1 MDKHLVHEK
10 KQASL
15 PFYIAETGSQHW
27 FCRTRHS
34 VWTWGDF
41 YEGPTAA
48 NWKCYFFVIRMIH
61 ITFIPSET
69 PHWNAKAANTNRI
82 FIFPSTCF
90 FTWKRFV
97 KSIQTPFQSISSF
110 LQLFCDFSAGKLT
123 YMPIHARTVF
133 SAETWKILKP
143 VRHY

>member
-1 MDKHLVHEK
+1 MKRSKLLCLFILQKPGHSTDFVVHVTQFE
-10 KQASL
+10 L
-15 PFYIAETGSQHW
+15 EETFTKDLMLQ
-27 FCRTRHS
+27 
-34 VWTWGDF
+34 
-41 YEGPTAA
+41 